1 MQTAGKMAWRR
12 GHKTFFRRNGSFSQ
26 NKVECLKLPT
36 IYYVPLFCTLIT
48 YPYCVPLLCTLIMY
62 PYYVPLLCT
71 LIMYPYYV
79 PLLFTL
85 IIMYPMPLL
94 FTLITRN
101 TKGGSITVLLT
112 YCLTGLESAV

>member
-62 PYYVPLLCT
+62 PYYVPLL
-71 LIMYPYYV
+71 
-79 PLLFTL
+79 FTL